1 MYVLSGNIT
10 AGKDDKKKKASEGST
25 MLFVVLLSGNA
36 LEIHYS
42 FDKKD
47 MLMITTNIL
56 PVKVSGFLK
65 RTA

>member
-1 MYVLSGNIT
+1 M
-10 AGKDDKKKKASEGST
+10 
-25 MLFVVLLSGNA
+25 FVVLLSGNA
-36 LEIHYS
+36 LGIHYS